1 MHHRQSSSKRQP
13 GNDNVRLNTNNALGE
28 NHSVNRRRQCPTCLR
43 AQTACI
49 CHWVTPTANQ
59 VEVVVLQHPKE
70 VDHAKGSARLL
81 HLSLQ
86 HSQLAVGDVFDD
98 GVLKALLTGPPHAV
112 RHTLLLYPA
121 LPQDEAS
128 GLAVAPALPANAL
141 LDPSALRLVVLDGT
155 WRKSRKMLFQNPLL
169 QQLPR
174 LALAEL
180 APSRYLI
187 RKARRPEQ
195 RSTLEATCAA
205 LSQLEG
211 DLPKYEP
218 LLVAFDGF
226 VAQQAANRHR

>member
-1 MHHRQSSSKRQP
+1 MSEI
-13 GNDNVRLNTNNALGE
+13 LNKTTT
-28 NHSVNRRRQCPTCLR
+28 RRRECPTCLR

-49 CHWVTPTANQ
+49 CQWVTPINNQ

-86 HSQLAVGDVFDD
+86 LSQLVVGDVFSDVALND
-98 GVLKALLTGPPHAV
+98 LLTGSPHAV
-112 RHTLLLYPA
+112 RDTLLLYPE

-128 GLAVAPALPANAL
+128 GLAAAPALPVSGL
-141 LDPSALRLVVLDGT
+141 SSPTALRLVVLDGT

-174 LALAEL
+174 LVLAHL

-187 RKARRPEQ
+187 RKARRPEH

-205 LSQLEG
+205 LAQLEG
-211 DLPKYEP
+211 DAPKYEP
-218 LLVAFDGF
+218 LLAAFDGF
-226 VAQQAANRHR
+226 VAQQADNRHR